1 MAVIVGS
8 ARPKVDGIISSE
20 KKAEVKVKE
29 EQVVVP
35 VPEPV
40 VEEKAETKKVSRKKT
55 KR

>member
-8 ARPKVDGIISSE
+8 ARPKVEGIISSE
-20 KKAEVKVKE
+20 KKAEVKE
-29 EQVVVP
+29 EQVAVP
-35 VPEPV
+35 VQEPI

>member
-8 ARPKVDGIISSE
+8 ARPNVEGIISSE
-20 KKAEVKVKE
+20 KKAEVKE
-29 EQVVVP
+29 EKVVVP
-35 VPEPV
+35 TPEPV